1 MMDVT
6 VGKSRNNNIQY
17 SYIAGFLDG
26 DGAVSAIIERHPEK
40 KFRYR
45 VRVTL
50 DFYQHKS
57 NVVVLEYIQT
67 ILGEGS
73 LGKSIRNTHKL
84 SIKNQTSLKRILPL
98 LGQYSIVKKKQIE
111 LALKILH
118 SEVKSKKDLIKN
130 AKIADTLC
138 GLNVRSRSIRK
149 NDSSIII

>member
-1 MMDVT
+1 MKDVT
-6 VGKSRNNNIQY
+6 VGKSRNNIQY

-45 VRVTL
+45 VRITL

-57 NVVVLEYIQT
+57 NIVVLEYIQT

-98 LGQYSIVKKKQIE
+98 LYQYSIVKKKQIE

-138 GLNVRSRSIRK
+138 GFNIRSRNIRK

>member
-6 VGKSRNNNIQY
+6 VGKSRNNNIKY

-26 DGAVSAIIERHPEK
+26 DGAVSAIIERHSEK

-57 NVVVLEYIQT
+57 NVVVLEYIQA

-98 LGQYSIVKKKQIE
+98 LHQYSIIKKRQIE
-111 LALKILH
+111 LALKILN